1 MKVLFLTLFIVLSDQ
16 ITKLYVKGISIPALG
31 INFEGMPYQ
40 SSIPVFGN
48 FFKIT
53 FIENPG
59 MAFGLQ
65 IGGKLF
71 LSLFTIFATL
81 LLFFFLYKNRK
92 ESLLLRIS
100 LAFILGGA
108 FGNLIDRVF
117 YGKIYDYAPIFYGR
131 VVDFLHFDFPNF
143 TIFGKTIYSWPIFNI
158 ADIAVSVGFLLIL
171 IGYKKIF
178 KEEEGEVPLIATEDG
193 SFIPLSDSA
202 NPDSEYNPDSLHE
215 NSIRNNGIIGEPNS
229 DNFPS
234 DNKSFSENN
243 LNPEIIE
250 HIDRFDIPVDSV
262 LPEQSENQDLPDE
275 TDQPDDPDKNDI
287 SNTIE
292 NENTNTVEKDI
303 ANTKDDIEKKP
314 IE

>member
-1 MKVLFLTLFIVLSDQ
+1 LKVLFVTLFIVISDQ

-48 FFKIT
+48 TFKIT

-92 ESLLLRIS
+92 ESFLLRIS

-108 FGNLIDRVF
+108 CGNLIDRVF
-117 YGKIYDYAPIFYGR
+117 YGKIYDYAPLFYGR

-178 KEEEGEVPLIATEDG
+178 KEDEVPVAVTDSGSYIPATGFSDQTPENKTN
-193 SFIPLSDSA
+193 SF
-202 NPDSEYNPDSLHE
+202 EHT
-215 NSIRNNGIIGEPNS
+215 
-229 DNFPS
+229 
-234 DNKSFSENN
+234 SENQTISETGHE
-243 LNPEIIE
+243 PEIIK
-250 HIDRFDIPVDSV
+250 HIDRFEIPVQTVIPDLSEESE
-262 LPEQSENQDLPDE
+262 LSEQSEIFKQSEQSDNAEDIDPTCLPE
-275 TDQPDDPDKNDI
+275 KQDPDIDSGKE
-287 SNTIE
+287 S
-292 NENTNTVEKDI
+292 
-303 ANTKDDIEKKP
+303 EKKAD
-314 IE
+314 